1 MFLDIVYEVC
11 SHILSFTVLTTI
23 LGNGK
28 SKYPFLILQISGPG
42 ESQ

>member
-1 MFLDIVYEVC
+1 MFLDIVYKVC

-28 SKYPFLILQISGPG
+28 NKYPFLILQVSETG